1 MDFIDGKDLY
11 RLLFESS
18 HQGQKIPTEI
28 ALFIAEQ
35 IASGLNYCHERKD
48 HYGRPMNLVHRDV
61 SPQNVYLSWQGDVKI
76 LDFGIAK
83 VSHRLRHTEA
93 GVIKGKLQY
102 MSPEQ
107 VTGEPL
113 DARSDLFSCGICLF
127 EMLAGEMAR
136 NDADPLDLL
145 DKIRRAEFKS
155 LRTMRPDLD
164 GRVIDLVEKSL
175 SLGREDRFQSGA
187 QLSQAILRLRFELY
201 PEFNPGDLGRYLL
214 SIFGDSPFYLEDSQQ
229 SVTTLHEEFGEHSV
243 SISSSVIFGEGDQ
256 EPISHTGDDSL
267 IGDDTVDIE
276 SESLADDGRESL
288 VEETFVG
295 SGSTL
300 LPDGD
305 SSVLDG
311 SSMERT
317 NLFEAPRLDRA
328 NPFSDPS
335 TNSHFGHLSPGAKAD
350 PVRVPES
357 RQVAAVTADE
367 LESVTSEEGTAK
379 NLDDPNTAPQ
389 KSRVTS
395 QSTPET
401 LEQADGVNP
410 FDASVQMETG
420 EVSGKR
426 LPGIGFGR
434 LNLVVKRF
442 RHGDVSSKVTL
453 GVLAV
458 LFVYFCFLSYPH
470 L

>member
-1 MDFIDGKDLY
+1 MAEVFLAKQSGISGFQRLVALKVIHPSHAEDATFIDSLIQEAKVAVQLSHPNIAQVHDLGKVDNIYFIVMDFIDGKDLY

-175 SLGREDRFQSGA
+175 SLEREDRFQSGA

-201 PEFNPGDLGRYLL
+201 QNLIQGIWED
-214 SIFGDSPFYLEDSQQ
+214 IFFLFLVTSFSRRFQQ
-229 SVTTLHEEFGEHSV
+229 SVTTLRGVWGTFSV
-243 SISSSVIFGEGDQ
+243 NFIKCHLWRGRSGAISYG
-256 EPISHTGDDSL
+256 
-267 IGDDTVDIE
+267 
-276 SESLADDGRESL
+276 
-288 VEETFVG
+288 
-295 SGSTL
+295 
-300 LPDGD
+300 
-305 SSVLDG
+305 
-311 SSMERT
+311 
-317 NLFEAPRLDRA
+317 
-328 NPFSDPS
+328 
-335 TNSHFGHLSPGAKAD
+335 
-350 PVRVPES
+350 
-357 RQVAAVTADE
+357 
-367 LESVTSEEGTAK
+367 
-379 NLDDPNTAPQ
+379 
-389 KSRVTS
+389 
-395 QSTPET
+395 
-401 LEQADGVNP
+401 
-410 FDASVQMETG
+410 
-420 EVSGKR
+420 
-426 LPGIGFGR
+426 
-434 LNLVVKRF
+434 
-442 RHGDVSSKVTL
+442 
-453 GVLAV
+453 
-458 LFVYFCFLSYPH
+458 
-470 L
+470 